1 MQSKNQYALK
11 VVNKATLVKPRA
23 KQKLQT
29 EIKIHRTLNHANVV
43 RFERFFEDNHNAYML
58 LELCANNSMSD
69 LMKRRKKLCEF
80 EARFYLIQIV
90 SSLKYLHAHGVIH
103 RDLKLGNLFI
113 DHHMRVKVGDFGLA
127 TRLTHPD
134 ERKKTVCGT
143 PNYIAPEILEGKDG
157 HSFEVDI
164 WSTGVILYTL
174 LVGKPPF
181 ESKDVK
187 STYKRIIGN
196 QYSFPDHTPV
206 CDHAKNLIRHMLQA
220 RPEKRPSLDVTLE
233 HSFFSRP
240 SAYTPETLP
249 ETSLREEPAG
259 PTPTEMQQYTA
270 SVSSKQWG
278 NYATDLPSKMPA
290 AYPYQAPLNDE
301 NDPLVANRGTQQQQQ
316 QQQQQYVA
324 EKHDKDSAR
333 VLGARP
339 LSALAERH
347 SAQTAPAQRPK
358 SAATSR
364 PEDRERR
371 GSGGA
376 SAAAAAFRPE
386 YTSAASSTTAGS
398 SSNTFGARSAMS
410 ASVGISGDR
419 AAPAVVPRAAL
430 RVHAEAHSA
439 HATGYGVEE
448 AKVNG
453 YTQRFDIYQDNKQ
466 MALNNSGKS
475 VGPPSLSRTGS
486 GMTSHDA
493 QSSMRGVSPR
503 SAVNF
508 DAYESDAMDA
518 MDVEQIGVEL
528 DGVHLGGGK
537 RAAPQVA
544 WGAETMDTQPR
555 AAPEVRMAGTHTP
568 AQHGVSP
575 KPLDT
580 LEGMHKMLNRSFA
593 EDGGPGSPAA
603 LLADEAEVSTP
614 VADEKWPHTASAA
627 VSKLIARVWV
637 VRYVDYTSKY
647 GLGFL
652 LNTGSAGVYFNDS
665 TKIVLSTDG
674 TIFQYIERRRKEGQA
689 NSEHVSQTHSM
700 AAYPME
706 LQKKVT
712 LLRHFRNYLVDQQK
726 MYGQGSRTGESTLES
741 VSSLPMSLPD
751 GASSGADPTIKFGS
765 SSAHFSPVDAVE
777 MGLSSPMNIQ
787 QLQQQSQ
794 ESDMPFLKKWVRT
807 RHAILFRLS
816 NRIVQVVFF
825 DRSEVLLS
833 SEARVVTYVN
843 KQGEREDHSLEDV
856 LHAGRT
862 DIAKR
867 LKYTKDIMYR
877 LISVA
882 K

>member
-80 EARFYLIQIV
+80 EARFYLLQIV

-113 DHHMRVKVGDFGLA
+113 DHHMQVKVGDFGLA

-187 STYKRIIGN
+187 STYKRIIAN

-220 RPEKRPSLDVTLE
+220 RPEKRPSLEATLE

-240 SAYTPETLP
+240 SAYTPATLP

-270 SVSSKQWG
+270 NVSSKQWG
-278 NYATDLPSKMPA
+278 NYAAELPSKMPST
-290 AYPYQAPLNDE
+290 YPYQSQVNDE
-301 NDPLVANRGTQQQQQ
+301 NDPMVANRGNQMQQAQHEGA
-316 QQQQQYVA
+316 A
-324 EKHDKDSAR
+324 EKPDKDSAR
-333 VLGARP
+333 ILGARP

-347 SAQTAPAQRPK
+347 SAQTAATQRPK
-358 SAATSR
+358 SALSR
-364 PEDRERR
+364 PEERDRR
-371 GSGGA
+371 GSGGFSGA
-376 SAAAAAFRPE
+376 IVRPE
-386 YTSAASSTTAGS
+386 YSSAASGAGGS
-398 SSNTFGARSAMS
+398 CAVGGRSAMT
-410 ASVGISGDR
+410 AFAGISGDR
-419 AAPAVVPRAAL
+419 AAPAAAPRAAL
-430 RVHAEAHSA
+430 RVQSQQHNAN
-439 HATGYGVEE
+439 GVEE
-448 AKVNG
+448 AKVSS

-466 MALNNSGKS
+466 MSLNNSGKS
-475 VGPPSLSRTGS
+475 VGPQPSLSRTGS

-493 QSSMRGVSPR
+493 QSVRGVSPR
-503 SAVNF
+503 SNTNTNF
-508 DAYESDAMDA
+508 DAYESDAMD
-518 MDVEQIGVEL
+518 VEQIGAEL
-528 DGVHLGGGK
+528 GGVHLGGTK
-537 RAAPQVA
+537 RAAPQEA
-544 WGAETMDTQPR
+544 WGAETADPAPR
-555 AAPEVRMAGTHTP
+555 VAPERVEGTHTP
-568 AQHGVSP
+568 AQHGGRAETP

-580 LEGMHKMLNRSFA
+580 LEGMHKMLDRSFA
-593 EDGGPGSPAA
+593 DGPGSPAA
-603 LLADEAEVSTP
+603 LLAEEAAASTP
-614 VADEKWPHTASAA
+614 VAEERRTYTASAA
-627 VSKLIARVWV
+627 ISKLIARVWV

-689 NSEHVSQTHSM
+689 NSEHVSQTHLMS
-700 AAYPME
+700 AYPME

-712 LLRHFRNYLVDQQK
+712 LLRHFRSYLVDQQK
-726 MYGQGSRTGESTLES
+726 MYGHGSRTGESTLES

-751 GASSGADPTIKFGS
+751 GASSGADPSIQFGL
-765 SSAHFSPVDAVE
+765 SSARFSPVDAVE

-787 QLQQQSQ
+787 QMQQQSH

>member
-29 EIKIHRTLNHANVV
+29 EIKIHRTLNHSNVV

-80 EARFYLIQIV
+80 EARFYLLQIV

-113 DHHMRVKVGDFGLA
+113 DHHMQVKVGDFGLA

-240 SAYTPETLP
+240 SAFTPATLP
-249 ETSLREEPAG
+249 EMSLREVPPG
-259 PTPTEMQQYTA
+259 PTPTEMQEYTA

-278 NYATDLPSKMPA
+278 NYATDLSSKVPA
-290 AYPYQAPLNDE
+290 AYPHTSHVNDE
-301 NDPLVANRGTQQQQQ
+301 NDPSLANGNRRNHHHMQ
-316 QQQQQYVA
+316 
-324 EKHDKDSAR
+324 EKPAVTADKDSAR

-347 SAQTAPAQRPK
+347 SAQTVTSQRPK
-358 SAATSR
+358 SAALSR
-364 PEDRERR
+364 PEDRECR
-371 GSGGA
+371 GSGGSSSGMTGRAEYSSA
-376 SAAAAAFRPE
+376 SGGRSALTAAA
-386 YTSAASSTTAGS
+386 
-398 SSNTFGARSAMS
+398 
-410 ASVGISGDR
+410 GISGDR
-419 AAPAVVPRAAL
+419 AAPAAAVPRVAL
-430 RVHAEAHSA
+430 RVQTQQQQANSN
-439 HATGYGVEE
+439 GVEE
-448 AKVNG
+448 TKVGG

-466 MALNNSGKS
+466 STLNNSGKS
-475 VGPPSLSRTGS
+475 LGQQPSLSRTGS

-493 QSSMRGVSPR
+493 QSVRGVSPR
-503 SAVNF
+503 GNNFTNF
-508 DAYESDAMDA
+508 DTDETDA
-518 MDVEQIGVEL
+518 MDVDQIGVKL
-528 DGVHLGGGK
+528 DGVHISGAK

-544 WGAETMDTQPR
+544 WGAETVDSAPR
-555 AAPEVRMAGTHTP
+555 PAPEKSEGTHTP
-568 AQHGVSP
+568 APHASKAATP

-593 EDGGPGSPAA
+593 ETGDGPGSPAA
-603 LLADEAEVSTP
+603 LLAEKAEVSTP
-614 VADEKWPHTASAA
+614 VAEDKWAHPTPAA

-674 TIFQYIERRRKEGQA
+674 SVFQYIERHRKEGQA
-689 NSEHVSQTHSM
+689 NSEHVSQTHLMS
-700 AAYPME
+700 AYPME

-726 MYGQGSRTGESTLES
+726 MYGHGSRTGESTLES

-751 GASSGADPTIKFGS
+751 GASSGADPSITFGS

-777 MGLSSPMNIQ
+777 MGLSSPMNMQ
-787 QLQQQSQ
+787 QMQQQSQ